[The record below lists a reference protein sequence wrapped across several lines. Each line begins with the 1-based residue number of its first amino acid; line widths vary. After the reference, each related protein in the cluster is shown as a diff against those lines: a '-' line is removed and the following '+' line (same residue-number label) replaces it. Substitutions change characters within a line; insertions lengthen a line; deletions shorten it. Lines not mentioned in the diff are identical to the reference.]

1 MSVVGSLFHVG
12 VVVPSLE
19 TARDHLSE
27 LLHVTWGPI
36 AELDIA
42 KRDADGHDLTLPLR
56 MCFSAGP
63 STGAAKGAPRIELI
77 EEIPGS
83 VWECNEHSNLHH
95 IGFWSDA
102 LVDDV
107 GAFVAAHCPMQLSGR
122 DGDTAPVQSA
132 YHRDP
137 LGFTVELVD
146 IANQPHLEQSLFR
159 APLA

>member
-1 MSVVGSLFHVG
+1 MALVGPWFHVG
-12 VVVPSLE
+12 VVVPELE
-19 TARDHLSE
+19 AARAHLSE
-27 LLHVTWGPI
+27 LLAVSWGPI

-42 KRDADGHDLTLPLR
+42 KRDADGNDLTLPLR
-56 MCFSAGP
+56 VCY
-63 STGAAKGAPRIELI
+63 STEAPRLELI
-77 EEIPGS
+77 QGLPGS

-102 LVDDV
+102 LADDV
-107 GAFVAAHCPMQLSGR
+107 GAFVAARCPLQLSGR

-146 IANQPHLEQSLFR
+146 IANQAALEQSLFR

>member
-1 MSVVGSLFHVG
+1 MTVVGTFFHVG

-19 TARDHLSE
+19 EAREHLTE
-27 LLHVTWGPI
+27 LLRVTWGPI
-36 AELDIA
+36 AAIDIA
-42 KRDADGHDLTLPLR
+42 KRDADGRDLTLPLR
-56 MCFSAGP
+56 VCYSAG
-63 STGAAKGAPRIELI
+63 SSDGAPRIELI
-77 EEIPGS
+77 QEIPGS

-95 IGFWSDA
+95 IGFWSDS

-107 GAFVAAHCPMQLSGR
+107 TSFVAARCPLQLSGR
-122 DGDTAPVQSA
+122 DGDNAPVQSA

-146 IANQPHLEQSLFR
+146 LSNQPLLEQSLFR